1 MGWQNKHKIQ
11 NKAKCLAVRILQ
23 YFGNHYSRGLFL
35 VLCFLVVETES
46 QLLHFAETVLHIN
59 VYCLTVGGERGVIQ
73 AEHIFCERI
82 AVVRLEDSTIIIS

>member
-35 VLCFLVVETES
+35 VLCFLVVKTES
-46 QLLHFAETVLHIN
+46 QLLNPAEVILHIYIN
-59 VYCLTVGGERGVIQ
+59 RLAVG
-73 AEHIFCERI
+73 
-82 AVVRLEDSTIIIS
+82 